1 MTGRKPP
8 GVSWES
14 WIERQIRESVE
25 RGEFDDLPGK
35 GKPLANI
42 DRPRDED
49 WWIRD
54 KLRRE
59 DVSHLPPAL
68 ELRKQVDEAF
78 ERIAATPTEAAVREI
93 VADVNQRIRY
103 LNSHLTSGPPST
115 LMPFDVEEVVTRWR
129 ADRAAPPG

>member
-1 MTGRKPP
+1 MTERKPP

-25 RGEFDDLPGK
+25 RGEFDNLPGT
-35 GKPLANI
+35 GKRLAGI

-49 WWIRD
+49 WWIKE

-59 DVSHLPPAL
+59 DVSYLPPAL
-68 ELRKQVDEAF
+68 ELRKQVDDALEQIERTASEA
-78 ERIAATPTEAAVREI
+78 EVRAIIADI
-93 VADVNQRIRY
+93 NQRIRY

-115 LMPFDVEEVVTRWR
+115 LMPFDVAQGVERWR
-129 ADRAAPPG
+129 GAR

>member
-1 MTGRKPP
+1 
-8 GVSWES
+8 VSWES

-25 RGEFDDLPGK
+25 RGEFDGLPGT

-49 WWIRD
+49 WWIRE

-59 DVSHLPPAL
+59 EVSYLPPAL
-68 ELRKQVDEAF
+68 ELRKHVDDAF
-78 ERIAATPTEAAVREI
+78 ERIGATSSETAVREI
-93 VADVNQRIRY
+93 VAEVNQRIRY

-115 LMPFDVEEVVTRWR
+115 LMPFDVEEVVTEWR
-129 ADRAAPPG
+129 AGREGRAAPPG